1 MTLQRSDLMLAE
13 EMGCLFLKMN
23 SLYPVTSSPSFFF
36 LVSFQKIDFLGLKK
50 KKIWP
55 LIAGYGLSVGREL
68 QGETFLAEIVSFEE
82 FLGA

>member
-1 MTLQRSDLMLAE
+1 MLAE
-13 EMGCLFLKMN
+13 EMRCLFLKMN

-36 LVSFQKIDFLGLKK
+36 F
-50 KKIWP
+50 WP

>member
-1 MTLQRSDLMLAE
+1 MLVSQNELTLS
-13 EMGCLFLKMN
+13 CYIKSLF
-23 SLYPVTSSPSFFF
+23 FFF

>member
-1 MTLQRSDLMLAE
+1 MLAE
-13 EMGCLFLKMN
+13 EMRCLFLKMN
-23 SLYPVTSSPSFFF
+23 SLYPVTSSPSFFFFFF